1 MTIQTIAI
9 GGDHGTD
16 FDIQAVR
23 SIGFRAS
30 NMVEAVLLN
39 GSRHGDKQGSES
51 LVLDLQQDEYINKLV
66 VHEGYHKKR
75 KERRIYGVDLTTSL
89 GRGLRVGTLNDKTA
103 KVTKLEGVRI
113 LGLGGNVGHMLFK
126 LRARYIADYTESALI
141 ESGAIAVTSVI
152 PQGQTFESFE
162 SSRVSKMNA
171 SRTFLETVTSIE
183 HTTESSAAVG
193 EFTAKASMTFGLSV
207 TTQSEFS
214 KQVETETVNS
224 ERMTYAPP
232 AGHVGLEVVRM
243 DVFRASD
250 GTVWFFP
257 TSEPSIVSAA
267 VSGDAVIQ
275 DDLYDMTG
283 TLPLHLPYMAQK
295 CYGYERF
302 AALQPA

>member
-1 MTIQTIAI
+1 MSIQTKAI

-16 FDIQAVR
+16 FDIQAIH

-30 NMVEAVLLN
+30 DMVESILLN
-39 GSRHGDKQGSES
+39 GTEYGEKQGKET
-51 LVLDLQQDEYINKLV
+51 LVLDFQQDEYIKKLAV
-66 VHEGYHKKR
+66 YEVEAKG
-75 KERRIYGVDLTTSL
+75 ETRIRGVAVTTNL
-89 GRGLRVGTLNDKTA
+89 GRSITAGTLSGTSTVLDGIR
-103 KVTKLEGVRI
+103 V
-113 LGLGGNVGHMLFK
+113 LGLGGNAGHQVFK
-126 LRARYIADYTESALI
+126 LRVRYISDYQESEVI
-141 ESGAIAVTSVI
+141 ETGAIAVTSVI

-214 KQVETETVNS
+214 QQVETEVTNS

-232 AGHVGLEVVRM
+232 KRHVGLEVVRM

-267 VSGDAVIQ
+267 VSGDAVIT
-275 DDLYDMTG
+275 DELYDMTG
-283 TLPLHLPYMAQK
+283 TLSLHLPYMADQ

-302 AALQPA
+302 AQI

>member
-1 MTIQTIAI
+1 MSIQTKAI

-16 FDIQAVR
+16 FDIQAVQ

-30 NMVEAVLLN
+30 DMVESVLLN
-39 GSRHGDKQGSES
+39 GAEYGDKQGKET
-51 LVLDLQQDEYINKLV
+51 LILDFQQDEYIRKLV
-66 VHEGYHKKR
+66 IYEVHNKGET
-75 KERRIYGVDLTTSL
+75 RIRGGALTTSL
-89 GRGLRVGTLNDKTA
+89 GRTIKAGTLSGTA
-103 KVTKLEGVRI
+103 TVLDGIRV
-113 LGLGGNVGHMLFK
+113 LGLGGNAGHQLFK
-126 LRARYIADYTESALI
+126 LRVRYISDYQESEVI
-141 ESGAIAVTSVI
+141 ETGAIAVTSVI

-162 SSRVSKMNA
+162 SSRVSKMNV
-171 SRTFLETVTSIE
+171 SRTFLETVTNIQ

-214 KQVETETVNS
+214 QQVETEVTNS

-232 AGHVGLEVVRM
+232 KRHVGLEVVRM

-257 TSEPSIVSAA
+257 TSEPSIVSAP
-267 VSGDAVIQ
+267 VSGDAVIT
-275 DDLYDMTG
+275 DELYDMTG
-283 TLPLHLPYMAQK
+283 TLSLHLPYMADQ

-302 AALQPA
+302 AQV